1 MIKVLFDTNVII
13 DAFTERTQNYLI
25 SQNLVVKAID
35 KEIEGFL
42 ISKQVTDIYYIL
54 RKFKTEAERRHVLK
68 VISKTFTILP
78 TLASDVA
85 YSINSKMAD
94 YEDALIDEIAKVNML
109 SYIITNNLKDFEK
122 SKTMALSPEN
132 FYELLNINK

>member
-1 MIKVLFDTNVII
+1 MTKVLFDTNVII

-54 RKFKTEAERRHVLK
+54 RKFKTEAERRYILK

-78 TLASDVA
+78 TLGSDVA
-85 YSINSKMAD
+85 YSINSEMAD

-132 FYELLNINK
+132 FYELLNVNK

>member
-54 RKFKTEAERRHVLK
+54 RKFKSEAERRHVLK

-85 YSINSKMAD
+85 YSINSEMAD